1 MPSDRLISVRRKA
14 GRLSGCM
21 ELTLLAIWLP
31 MMSPTSRTVLG
42 HVWLGYSEKVE
53 VVVRN
58 GEFELSA
65 CGPNARTIVR
75 LGGAASWWR
84 HGLMSTAHYGTSRTW
99 INNITSKGIYTI

>member
-1 MPSDRLISVRRKA
+1 MLELGVLYPGGRRGSVDHSNVSQCRLTASVSVRRKVD
-14 GRLSGCM
+14 RVSGSV

-31 MMSPTSRTVLG
+31 MLSPTSRMVLG

-75 LGGAASWWR
+75 LGGAAS
-84 HGLMSTAHYGTSRTW
+84 GGGMV
-99 INNITSKGIYTI
+99 

>member
-1 MPSDRLISVRRKA
+1 MSLDRLTSVRSEV
-14 GRLSGCM
+14 GEESSCV

-31 MMSPTSRTVLG
+31 ILSPTSRTVLG
-42 HVWLGYSEKVE
+42 HVWLSDSEKVE

-75 LGGAASWWR
+75 LGGAES
-84 HGLMSTAHYGTSRTW
+84 GGGMV
-99 INNITSKGIYTI
+99 